1 MLLESVFHIKER
13 GSTVR
18 REVSGGLT
26 TFITLAYIIVV
37 NPAILEAAG
46 IPKDASMAATI
57 FTAFIGTMIMG
68 VWANRPFAIA
78 PYMGENAFV
87 AFTVVKVLGFS
98 WQTALGAIFLSGFLF
113 SILTVLGV
121 RKALVQSIPMG
132 LKSSFALGIGLF
144 LAFVGFNEIGLVR
157 LGVPGAP
164 VTMGDVSSLPVVI
177 GIATTFLMAVLM
189 YWKVPGAILLAILGG
204 ATAAFATGVA
214 PWPGAIVSSPPSMAA
229 TFMQF
234 DLKGAM
240 SLSFLNVVLV
250 VFVMDFVDTMGTLI
264 GLSARAGML
273 DRDGNLP
280 QIERPMLA
288 DALSTVV
295 AAILGTTTAGIFIES
310 AAGIEAGARTGL
322 AAVVTA
328 LLFLVALFFWPLL
341 TAMPACAYG
350 PALIIVGGMMLQAVS
365 GIEIGRMDEFLPA
378 FLVVVLMA
386 FTYNIGIGM
395 TAGFVAWPIMK
406 IAAGKWRQV
415 MPGMWVLAAIS
426 MAFFVFHL

>member
-1 MLLESVFHIKER
+1 
-13 GSTVR
+13 
-18 REVSGGLT
+18 
-26 TFITLAYIIVV
+26 
-37 NPAILEAAG
+37 
-46 IPKDASMAATI
+46 
-57 FTAFIGTMIMG
+57 
-68 VWANRPFAIA
+68 
-78 PYMGENAFV
+78 
-87 AFTVVKVLGFS
+87 
-98 WQTALGAIFLSGFLF
+98 
-113 SILTVLGV
+113 
-121 RKALVQSIPMG
+121 MG

-273 DRDGNLP
+273 DKDGNLP

-288 DALSTVV
+288 DALATV
-295 AAILGTTTAGIFIES
+295 AAAVFGTTTAGAYIES
-310 AAGIEAGARTGL
+310 AAGIEVGARTGL

-328 LLFLVALFFWPLL
+328 LLFVVALFFAPLL
-341 TAMPACAYG
+341 TAIPACAYA
-350 PALIIVGGMMLQAVS
+350 PALVVVGALMLESVKMVDTTR
-365 GIEIGRMDEFLPA
+365 IDELLPA
-378 FLVVVLMA
+378 FLVIVLMA
-386 FTYNIGIGM
+386 FSYNIGVGM
-395 TAGFVAWPIMK
+395 TAGFVAWPLMK
-406 IAAGKWRQV
+406 VATGHVRQV
-415 MPGMWVLAAIS
+415 RPGMWVLFALSAL
-426 MAFFVFHL
+426 FFVFRI